1 MYREI
6 WNSVLW
12 NASFDKRRKLPIQV
26 LYCIKITKYNNNF
39 IKIYNQI
46 YYLTKIAKVSEGL
59 INYWN
64 FAVAAISELKSM
76 LKESTQR
83 TFFDR
88 VFPEFCFDSNEY
100 NKEI

>member
-1 MYREI
+1 MAR
-6 WNSVLW
+6 
-12 NASFDKRRKLPIQV
+12 
-26 LYCIKITKYNNNF
+26 
-39 IKIYNQI
+39 
-46 YYLTKIAKVSEGL
+46 VSEGL

-83 TFFDR
+83 AFFDR